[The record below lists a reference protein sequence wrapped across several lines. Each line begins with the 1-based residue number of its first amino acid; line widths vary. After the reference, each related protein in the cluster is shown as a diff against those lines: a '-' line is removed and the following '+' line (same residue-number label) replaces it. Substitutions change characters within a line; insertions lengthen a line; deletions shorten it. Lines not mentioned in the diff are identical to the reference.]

1 MDVVA
6 LVGSLRKDS
15 YNLKLAKTMQER
27 YANRFTL
34 RIADIGHLPLYNPDD
49 ESSSPESVAL
59 LKQLVKEADA
69 VIVITA
75 EYNWSIPGSLKNA
88 LDWISRGDRELRGKP
103 VMTAGV
109 TPTALG
115 TVRAQ
120 MHLREILSSPGMWGR
135 IMPPGGNEVL
145 INFAE
150 PKFDAATG
158 RLTDEVTLEFLDG
171 VVDRFL
177 HFCAEVRP

>member
-15 YNLKLAKTMQER
+15 YNLKLAKTIQER

-34 RIADIGHLPLYNPDD
+34 RIADIANLPLYNPDD
-49 ESSSPESVAL
+49 EANRPEAVVE
-59 LKQLVKEADA
+59 LKRLVKESDA
-69 VIVITA
+69 AIVITA

-88 LDWISRGDRELRGKP
+88 LDWISRGERELRGKP

-120 MHLREILSSPGMWGR
+120 LHLREILSSPGMWGR

-150 PKFDAATG
+150 QKFDAQTG
-158 RLTDEVTLEFLDG
+158 RLTDETTLEFLDG
-171 VVDRFL
+171 VFDRFL
-177 HFCAEVRP
+177 EFCKEVQP

>member
-1 MDVVA
+1 MNVVA

-34 RIADIGHLPLYNPDD
+34 RIAEIGGLPLYNPDD
-49 ESSSPESVAL
+49 ESNAPESVVL
-59 LKQLVKEADA
+59 LKRMVKDADA

-120 MHLREILSSPGMWGR
+120 LHLREILSSPGMWGR

-150 PKFDAATG
+150 QKFDAVTG

-171 VVDRFL
+171 VIDRFL
-177 HFCAEVRP
+177 QFCAEVQP